1 MKDPGKICIQEWKM
15 KDKGWKILL
24 GLAGIFSLLMTF
36 LAIYGDQGWQGIKRF
51 QQEIDKLQNR
61 IELLQ
66 QENQSL
72 AGEVQKLKD
81 EPYYLEKI
89 AREEL
94 GMVRSGE
101 KVFIITKKKDWGR
114 SPIARPDATI

>member
-1 MKDPGKICIQEWKM
+1 M

-24 GLAGIFSLLMTF
+24 GLAGIFSLFMTF
-36 LAIYGDQGWQGIKRF
+36 LAIYGDQGWRGIKRF
-51 QQEIDKLQNR
+51 QQEINKLQKR

-72 AGEVQKLKD
+72 AEEIQKLRT
-81 EPYYLEKI
+81 EPYYTEKI

-94 GMVRSGE
+94 GMVKPGE
-101 KVFIITKKKDWGR
+101 KVFIITRKRD
-114 SPIARPDATI
+114 